1 MEQYVQKKSLN
12 IRSRAVRSTATPGKL
27 FREISRESSPASRIV
42 PTKETSNPE
51 NHMLEPW

>member
-27 FREISRESSPASRIV
+27 FREISRESSPAPRV
-42 PTKETSNPE
+42 LPTKETSNPE

>member
-27 FREISRESSPASRIV
+27 FREISESSPAPRVV

-51 NHMLEPW
+51 HHMLEPW